1 MLQLWIFYYF
11 NIVLIALKIQSA
23 WKCINEVWI
32 LGGES
37 DEDIYTELLSNIY
50 WQLQLSFFNNLNG
63 VLSLFVSITQNNTL

>member
-23 WKCINEVWI
+23 WKYINEVQVWI
-32 LGGES
+32 LRGES

-50 WQLQLSFFNNLNG
+50 
-63 VLSLFVSITQNNTL
+63 